1 MTHQSNF
8 IRKKAE
14 AATFFTSENI
24 KDCMKKVRIC
34 GLHQEIKIDEGFYLK
49 VYYAGHV
56 LGAGMF
62 RVTVGEESVLY
73 TGRCFLQFQSTAEF
87 IKCRPTTECHW
98 ESESNRLW
106 EYKIVSHISNLF

>member
-1 MTHQSNF
+1 MTMPTKIIAPILLEDF
-8 IRKKAE
+8 RKVVTKRDKSE

-62 RVTVGEESVLY
+62 RVTVGDESVLY
-73 TGRCFLQFQSTAEF
+73 TGRFFRTVL
-87 IKCRPTTECHW
+87 
-98 ESESNRLW
+98 L
-106 EYKIVSHISNLF
+106 LFDQILKTKKKVTIT